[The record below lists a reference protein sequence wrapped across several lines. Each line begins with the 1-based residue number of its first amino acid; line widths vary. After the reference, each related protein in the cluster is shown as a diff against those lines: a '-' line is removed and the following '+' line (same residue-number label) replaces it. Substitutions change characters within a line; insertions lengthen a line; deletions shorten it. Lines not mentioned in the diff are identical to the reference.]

1 VCRLAYN
8 GAVAAGQ
15 LAVFQGASEAPMGA
29 VMAVATEDRALVPV
43 GMAVAMVP
51 IPGTAALARATA
63 ADPPPAAAVRATIL
77 EVIVAILTDGLEN
90 ASQEFTRNQISK

>member
-15 LAVFQGASEAPMGA
+15 LAVFQGAREAPMGA

-63 ADPPPAAAVRATIL
+63 ADPPPAGAVRATIL
-77 EVIVAILTDGLEN
+77 VRVIMVIRIATHPLRPI
-90 ASQEFTRNQISK
+90 QRIRPP